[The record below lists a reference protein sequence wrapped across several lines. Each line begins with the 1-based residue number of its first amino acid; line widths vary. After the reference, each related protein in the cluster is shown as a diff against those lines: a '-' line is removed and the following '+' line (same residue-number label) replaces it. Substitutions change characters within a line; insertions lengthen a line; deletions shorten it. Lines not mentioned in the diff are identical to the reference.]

1 MAFDGNAV
9 PLPPHLVPSW
19 FSVLPSFGSFSVVL
33 PQWSWESGA
42 LYLLYSVL
50 AKSPPRTCHPDH
62 QPSYWTFLLQISE
75 VEGAFSAHLT
85 HSVQLPGLLASA
97 PGPHKHPQRSRSS
110 YHIPSLPVEEW
121 AGPMEQYEPTP
132 PASHSRDLVSF
143 FEPVSVT
150 LIPLTH
156 SFGLENYKLDT
167 TGCSLSVFGY
177 C

>member
-1 MAFDGNAV
+1 M
-9 PLPPHLVPSW
+9 
-19 FSVLPSFGSFSVVL
+19 VL
-33 PQWSWESGA
+33 PQWSWESGV

-85 HSVQLPGLLASA
+85 HSFQLPGLLASA
-97 PGPHKHPQRSRSS
+97 HGPHKHPKRRRSS

-121 AGPMEQYEPTP
+121 AGPMEQYERTP

-167 TGCSLSVFGY
+167 TGRSLPVFGY